1 MHEKNQVSVFP
12 FCLEADGLP
21 IATRR
26 LPIVQ
31 NLDFC
36 LIFRKTKDPSGPCT
50 DCQATYLTS
59 GAIRKVLSPSSLHDR
74 NHKMIEPFY

>member
-26 LPIVQ
+26 LPIEQ

-36 LIFRKTKDPSGPCT
+36 LIFRKTRPFGT
-50 DCQATYLTS
+50 LH
-59 GAIRKVLSPSSLHDR
+59 RLSSNISDVR
-74 NHKMIEPFY
+74 SY

>member
-1 MHEKNQVSVFP
+1 MHEKNQVSFFP
-12 FCLEADGLP
+12 FCLEDEGLP

-36 LIFRKTKDPSGPCT
+36 LIGRKTKDSSEPCT
-50 DCQATYLTS
+50 DW
-59 GAIRKVLSPSSLHDR
+59 SSNISDVWS
-74 NHKMIEPFY
+74 Y

>member
-1 MHEKNQVSVFP
+1 MHEKNQVSFFP
-12 FCLEADGLP
+12 FCLEADGLS

-74 NHKMIEPFY
+74 NHKMIEQFY

>member
-36 LIFRKTKDPSGPCT
+36 LIFRKNKTLRDPAPIVK
-50 DCQATYLTS
+50 QH
-59 GAIRKVLSPSSLHDR
+59 I
-74 NHKMIEPFY
+74 

>member
-1 MHEKNQVSVFP
+1 MHEKNQVSFFP
-12 FCLEADGLP
+12 FCLEADG
-21 IATRR
+21 

-50 DCQATYLTS
+50 DFQATYLTS